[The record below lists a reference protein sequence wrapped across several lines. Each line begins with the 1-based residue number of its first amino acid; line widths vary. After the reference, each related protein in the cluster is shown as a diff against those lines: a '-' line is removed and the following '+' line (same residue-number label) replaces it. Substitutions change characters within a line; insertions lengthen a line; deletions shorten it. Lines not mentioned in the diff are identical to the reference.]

1 MRTMTDAERR
11 HKARVAELDA
21 QLDREVEA
29 ERLLRWAQK
38 ATEVCGAWELN
49 QLAKR
54 CAMYMNGEMADR
66 GDESGKYLLEFR
78 LEEKGFPMDSVD
90 LPKLLAELK
99 AAKKVN

>member
-54 CAMYMNGEMADR
+54 CAM
-66 GDESGKYLLEFR
+66 
-78 LEEKGFPMDSVD
+78 
-90 LPKLLAELK
+90 
-99 AAKKVN
+99 